1 MKIMVTGASGGYG
14 HYAINYLQNFAP
26 AGTEIYGLVR
36 SQEKANKLSAS
47 GVIPRIADYGDLES
61 LVAAF
66 EGIDRLL
73 FVSVPNTALQQ
84 NIVSAIEQSEINYV
98 AYTSLYGL
106 DHEKFGLEQNHRATE
121 EMIRQ
126 LGIRHTFLRNNWYLE
141 IAAPQL
147 KAAVKT
153 GKLDYLSENGKVAWT
168 LKREYAEVG
177 ARVILSDQEGEVVN
191 LAGKPVT
198 YLELAQALAKATGK
212 RITSKVVSPQELMN
226 SLSASGLSPM
236 DTQLSYLYQD
246 YARKGNNG
254 EAQADPTEFEKV
266 LGHSLT
272 PLPEAVKKVINE

>member
-14 HYAINYLQNFAP
+14 HYAINYLQKFAP
-26 AGTEIYGLVR
+26 AGTELYGLVR
-36 SQEKANKLSAS
+36 SQDKADRLSAL
-47 GVIPRIADYGDLES
+47 GVTPRIADYDDLES

-73 FVSVPNTALQQ
+73 FVSVPNTDLQR
-84 NIVSAIEQSEINYV
+84 NVVKAIQQSEINYV

-106 DHEKFGLEQNHRATE
+106 DREKFGLEQNHRATE
-121 EMIRQ
+121 EMISQ
-126 LGIRHTFLRNNWYLE
+126 LKVRHTFLRNNWYLE
-141 IAAPQL
+141 IVAPQL

-153 GKLDYLSENGKVAWT
+153 GEFDYLSKNGKLAWA
-168 LKREYAEVG
+168 LKREYAEAG

-226 SLSASGLSPM
+226 SLSMSGLSPM
-236 DTQLSYLYQD
+236 DAQVSFLYQD

-254 EAQADPTEFEKV
+254 EVQADPTEFEQV

-272 PLPEAVKKVINE
+272 PLPEAVKEVINE